1 VKITLKQL
9 EAKCRLINPYMRN
22 TRYGVAV
29 CRMADDIC
37 VQFVSRKTGFPP
49 KTEFVG
55 SAREADAYLDG
66 LVTGV
71 AMLKVGEE
79 VEDGS
84 CF

>member
-1 VKITLKQL
+1 MKITLKQL

-29 CRMADDIC
+29 CRSHDDIA
-37 VQFVSRKTGFPP
+37 VQLVPRRAGLQP